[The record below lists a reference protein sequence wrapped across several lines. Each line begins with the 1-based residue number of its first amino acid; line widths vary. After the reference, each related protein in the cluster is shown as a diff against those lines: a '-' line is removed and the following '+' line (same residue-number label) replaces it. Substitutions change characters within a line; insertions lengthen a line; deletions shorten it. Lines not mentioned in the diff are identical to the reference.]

1 MSIKATIEIPQEEVD
16 YKDGVPCGHPGCLSH
31 VSHPC
36 EGCGRIGGR
45 VEWRE
50 LTYPGPRTIMIP
62 QDVDTPP
69 PPQTKAPGWR
79 HQEPVSPRAFGEAV
93 AQKKKGRKE

>member
-1 MSIKATIEIPQEEVD
+1 MSGAIGLPQEEVD

-36 EGCGRIGGR
+36 ECCGRIGGG

-50 LTYPGPRTIMIP
+50 LTHTGPRAIMMP
-62 QDVDTPP
+62 PEVDTTPP
-69 PPQTKAPGWR
+69 PKATGWR
-79 HQEPVSPRAFGEAV
+79 HQEPVSPRDFGEAL
-93 AQKKKGRKE
+93 AQKKKGRKA